1 MKSVNTKEFKN
12 ILIVEDD
19 PGDQKLLKMS
29 FKETRY
35 SIVHKFIE
43 DGESAINFILESSP
57 QTSLRFD
64 LIFLDLNLPKKNGI
78 EVLKALKN
86 SEFYRKIPVII
97 FTTSINK
104 NDIDSALTNYASG
117 YFRKPASIDEYEKI
131 INSIFQYWFE
141 LGLI

>member
-1 MKSVNTKEFKN
+1 MNTKEFKN

-19 PGDQKLLKMS
+19 PGDQKLLKMA

-35 SIVHKFIE
+35 TIVHKFID
-43 DGESAINFILESSP
+43 DGESAINFISENSQQASF
-57 QTSLRFD
+57 RFD

-86 SEFYRKIPVII
+86 SEHYKKIPVII
-97 FTTSINK
+97 FTTSINR
-104 NDIDSALTNYASG
+104 NDINNALINYASG
-117 YFRKPASIDEYEKI
+117 YFRKPASIDEYETI
-131 INSIFQYWFE
+131 IKVIFQYWFE